1 MAGNS
6 TVEQEKQVREKILS
20 AIVKYIKEHG
30 YSPSVREIGAM
41 VGLKSTASVHFH
53 MERLFKEGR
62 LETDA
67 ELGTP
72 GAIRVPGYTF
82 IKDE

>member
-1 MAGNS
+1 MANNTADQG
-6 TVEQEKQVREKILS
+6 KQTRDKIMD
-20 AIVKYIKEHG
+20 AIVQYIEEHG
-30 YSPSVREIGAM
+30 YPPSVREIGAM

-67 ELGTP
+67 DLGTP
-72 GAIRVPGYTF
+72 RAIRVPGYKF
-82 IKDE
+82 VKDE